1 VPISCDTVK
10 SEEEIAVPISCD
22 TVKSEQSEVS
32 HLSLYPLLGTAHTLP
47 LSRSSCSFCH
57 LSVLC
62 MMEIPRKC
70 THVKVFNCVLFIP
83 TCFRHGCDPSSGW
96 LLTRIQLL

>member
-1 VPISCDTVK
+1 MEEK
-10 SEEEIAVPISCD
+10 EEEIAVPVTFD
-22 TVKSEQSEVS
+22 TVMSEQSEVS
-32 HLSLYPLLGTAHTLP
+32 HLPLYSSLRTAHTLP

-62 MMEIPRKC
+62 MMEVPRKC
-70 THVKVFNCVLFIP
+70 THVKVFNCIVFTP
-83 TCFRHGCDPSSGW
+83 TCFRHCCDPSSGW